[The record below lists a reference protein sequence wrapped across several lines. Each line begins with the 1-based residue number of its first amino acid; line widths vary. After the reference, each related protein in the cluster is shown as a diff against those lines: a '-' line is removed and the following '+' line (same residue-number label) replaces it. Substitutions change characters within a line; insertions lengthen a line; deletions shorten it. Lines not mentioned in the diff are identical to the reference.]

1 MNEIEKPGVTRVV
14 KMWVIGVLLYT
25 MCAIGFIRGTEGI
38 KFIPGMAAYDFAKS
52 EKVDIMVNKLSSI
65 HTQIPM
71 DYYSLPFC
79 KPEGRSRGMK
89 RAVEWGKEFAGVMM
103 VRR

>member
-1 MNEIEKPGVTRVV
+1 MKPEVTRVV
-14 KMWVIGVLLYT
+14 KMWVIGALLYT
-25 MCAIGFIRGTEGI
+25 MCTTGFIRGIEGI
-38 KFIPGMAAYDFAKS
+38 KIIPGMAAYNFAEK
-52 EKVDIMVNKLSSI
+52 EKVEIMVNKLTSI
-65 HTQIPM
+65 RTQIPM

-89 RAVEWGKEFAGVMM
+89 GAVEWGKEFAGVMM